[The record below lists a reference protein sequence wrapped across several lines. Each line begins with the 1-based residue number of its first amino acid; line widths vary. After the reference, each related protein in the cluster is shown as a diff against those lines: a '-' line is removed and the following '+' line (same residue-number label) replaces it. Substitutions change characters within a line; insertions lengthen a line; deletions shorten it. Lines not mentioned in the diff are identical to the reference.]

1 MPYELHQR
9 LSFEILAAFSG
20 IQTPQTSSS
29 LASLRSFSRLVWQ
42 RTLVTI
48 YGVNIGSVAV
58 IVTVLMLGLGL
69 SNLAGGKLST
79 HSGVRLL
86 RR

>member
-1 MPYELHQR
+1 M
-9 LSFEILAAFSG
+9 
-20 IQTPQTSSS
+20 
-29 LASLRSFSRLVWQ
+29 VWQ

-79 HSGVRLL
+79 PSRVCIL

>member
-1 MPYELHQR
+1 M
-9 LSFEILAAFSG
+9 
-20 IQTPQTSSS
+20 
-29 LASLRSFSRLVWQ
+29 VWQ

-58 IVTVLMLGLGL
+58 IVTVFMLGLGL
-69 SNLAGGKLST
+69 GNLAGGKLST
-79 HSGVRLL
+79 SSRVRI

>member
-1 MPYELHQR
+1 M
-9 LSFEILAAFSG
+9 
-20 IQTPQTSSS
+20 
-29 LASLRSFSRLVWQ
+29 VWQ

-69 SNLAGGKLST
+69 SNLADGKLST

>member
-1 MPYELHQR
+1 M
-9 LSFEILAAFSG
+9 
-20 IQTPQTSSS
+20 
-29 LASLRSFSRLVWQ
+29 VWQ

-79 HSGVRLL
+79 L
-86 RR
+86 RSTSPPQMRPLKPRE

>member
-1 MPYELHQR
+1 M
-9 LSFEILAAFSG
+9 
-20 IQTPQTSSS
+20 
-29 LASLRSFSRLVWQ
+29 VWQ

-58 IVTVLMLGLGL
+58 IGTVLMLGLGL